1 MNKEATGHR
10 DSAAHRHQGRH
21 RHDGHPHPP
30 HPSDGEADQTLALA
44 NDLLAAGKIGPNIM
58 ERFPFERF
66 MAAIELLEARKVVG
80 KSVLL
85 M

>member
-1 MNKEATGHR
+1 MAR
-10 DSAAHRHQGRH
+10 SARSAS
-21 RHDGHPHPP
+21 P
-30 HPSDGEADQTLALA
+30 A
-44 NDLLAAGKIGPNIM
+44 NGTIPRAQAAIYDLLAAGKIGPNIM

-66 MAAIELLEARKVVG
+66 MAAIELLEARKVIG